1 MAAFKLNV
9 ADLVFVL
16 KQIKIAEAHSGGTP
30 LTEIWVD
37 ANGNVVPAGTPGATL
52 AIPSP
57 MAPFGLRTVDGSFN
71 NIMPGRELWGAADQA
86 MPRVLPSY
94 YRNETDAETFD
105 ANGPGPGGLVTN
117 NNYGNNGSVVDSDPR
132 TISNLVADQSFNNPA
147 AIVAALTYA
156 EFYGEFSGEIY
167 GAGGALETIQAAFA
181 AMHVVLDNPA
191 STPAQEAAAEAA
203 FDAVIAG
210 FGIERDG
217 NSILVPNIAP
227 DEGLSVPFNAW
238 MTFFGQFFDHGLDL
252 INKGGN
258 GTVWVPLQADDPLMT
273 HGADGIANTGD
284 ELNLPQNAH
293 LAFMALTRATPAGDT
308 EVNQTTPFVDQNQ
321 TYTSNASHQAF
332 LREYKLV
339 EGRPL
344 ATGHLL
350 DGSDGSET
358 VSSLPTWADVKAQA
372 LNMLGIELT
381 DLDVGNVPV
390 LRMDPYGEFVRG
402 PDRGMPM
409 ILAAFDVD
417 GAPIWVETD
426 LADPINPSAIQL
438 PVGTVLFGGNVIGA
452 GETVSAARTGHA
464 FLDDI
469 AHTAAPVVSGG
480 VLQTDDDSLVGNA
493 VAINPTTG
501 QRLEYDDE
509 LLDQHYITGDGRG
522 NENIGLTAVHH
533 VFHSEH
539 NRQVEQQKLT
549 ILASGDEAFINE
561 WLAVDVDFTGAE
573 IAAMQTMSL
582 QDLTAVANTLSW
594 DGERLF
600 QAARMATEMQYQH
613 LVFEEFARKIQ
624 PAIDP
629 FVFNSTPDINPA
641 IFAEFAHVVYRFG
654 HSMLTDNMP
663 RIGGDGAEIPAMAA
677 DGSPLTAEQFGLVAS
692 FLNPIAFDNNGGL
705 TDDQGAAAVIRGM
718 TIERGSE
725 IDEFLVD
732 ALRNNLLGIPLDLA
746 VLNIARGRDTGMP
759 SLNQARQAL
768 FDASGSTFLEP
779 YKNWVDFAANLKHP
793 ISVVNF
799 IAAYGTH
806 SSITSATSA
815 ADKREAAW
823 LLVFGG
829 DGAPADRMDFLNATG
844 AYTNKGGLNE
854 VDLWIGGLA
863 EKKMPFGGFLGSTF
877 NAVFELQLENLQD
890 GDRFYYLTRTQG
902 QNFLVSLEQNS
913 FAKMMM
919 ANTDL
924 AKPGADGIRGTP
936 DDVIER
942 HIGVDSFGVYDFVL
956 EVNVANQADY
966 NTADP
971 AAIAAAQ
978 AAVDAAQAALTAATA
993 ASDAADA
1000 AAATAAA
1007 NLAAAQA
1014 AATSDAVALRAT
1026 ANTAQAAADA
1036 LTTTAELGALLSAMV
1051 AANATDALA
1060 LQAAAAAAQAVA
1072 DATDADA
1079 LQAAATQA
1087 AADDAA
1093 AAAAQAVADAT
1104 DADALQTAATQ
1115 AAADDAA
1122 AAAAQTL
1129 ADATD
1134 ADALQTAAT
1143 QAAADD
1149 AALAA
1154 ADAAAVLAAQ
1164 AEADAL
1170 AAFNSAQA
1178 ALDLLIANSAPQVDI
1193 DAATVVRDDAQVALN
1208 SAELA
1213 SDAADATAAAA
1224 LAVANATDAGA
1235 LQAAATQAAAD
1246 DAAAAAA
1253 LAVANATDA
1262 GALQAA
1268 ATQAAADD
1276 AAAAAALAVANA
1288 TDAGALQAAATQ
1300 AAADDAAAAAAQAAA
1315 TAAANADA
1323 ALMVALNNYVTAL
1336 AADQAADAAAATA
1349 DAAADAAEAADAV
1362 EAAAAAAATAANN
1375 AAAGAAAAEAAAL
1388 AALNQA
1394 QADLT
1399 AASTNPAG
1407 KDPVGNNP
1415 VLEAA
1420 GLGKVVRD
1428 DPNTAAVETNYI
1440 RVQGG
1445 EHVVVGGTNQN
1456 DTIITDF
1463 GDDGIWG
1470 DAGDDRIE
1478 SGAGVDL
1485 VNGGSGNDVLTDS
1498 GDTGDFIKGDEGD
1511 DVIAGG
1517 NGLDIYMGGDGKDVI
1532 FHGVDDAE
1540 TFAGQGDDFVL
1551 GGLGVDLIMGNE
1563 GDDWLE
1569 AGAGFDTTAGDN
1581 SELFFDSKIIGH
1593 DVMFSGSEEHDFDAE
1608 SGDDIMV
1615 QGESVLRNEGM
1626 FGFDWVTYKGN
1637 PNAADVDLARPIF
1650 TTEVQDVLRDR
1661 FDKVEAASGYTGN
1674 DLLVGDDRIYDANA
1688 NANVNATAEGVF
1700 FRDDINQA
1708 GIDRIAGLDQIITDR
1723 EMFSGL
1729 YTSEFGDLKPGAT
1742 AEKIFAGGNVL
1753 IGGAGSDTLIGK
1765 GGNDILDGDRWLNV
1779 RIRLT
1784 APGDDNTAE
1793 NELATIDS
1801 LTHVFTAPQLTA
1813 LGIDTVHAGRSL
1825 SALLI
1830 DRLIVPSQMH
1840 IVREILDGG
1849 QNGDV
1854 DTAVFWDEVQ
1864 NYTVTEEDDGS
1875 YIVTH
1880 NTVGNPLV
1888 LPPGFLRPISDGVD
1902 TLRNIELIRFG
1913 DGNGGFRTFN
1923 IADVVQRP
1931 ATGAAVLTGD
1941 LTPIEGQTLTVST
1954 AGISDPNGIAG
1965 FAFQWQS
1972 SVDGT
1977 TWVDIDGETGA
1988 TLNIPDADGTALGA
2002 LHGLNLRAVV
2012 TLTDNFGETQV
2023 FTTGSTARVGQ
2034 NLDVSD
2040 SAVGVTFVMP
2050 DTDDVLTGSDLADN
2064 IRGFLGD
2071 DVLLGGDGDDLLLG
2085 GQGNDVVDGG
2095 AGIDTAG
2102 FGNGIANF
2110 TIAVAPGTTDLL
2122 IVNGVVSGAD
2132 VVRNVEILQFNG
2144 QNYTVVMDNTDGA
2157 SALNGG
2163 AGFQAIF
2170 GRTGNDTLDGGLNA
2184 DLLVGGEG
2192 DDTILGGGGLDWIYQ
2207 IGATDGRD
2215 FIDGGAGTDT
2225 YTLSGVAGA
2234 ETFDIYTR
2242 TAYLTANPGAVLV
2255 GGTNTEIVITRNGS
2269 IIAELDNIEEIR
2281 VNSLLTTSQ
2290 NGNGIVDGGVADG
2303 DTVNIIGDFN
2313 ATSLL
2318 FNTIRVNGTDAN
2330 DTVNIAGLESAH
2342 RVVFTTNGGS
2352 DTMLGAVRDQDIING
2367 SVIDQRT
2374 TSVAAPMAAAA
2385 VASTSFGAF
2394 DGLDALVRSG
2404 LRGSLLDQSFGA
2416 ADGLLGGAPGRV
2428 EFRTLGLDDLNIFS
2442 REAVDF
2448 TPMQQSVG
2456 RTMIDTHDL
2465 MPLDLAD
2472 FGPAPAAVEIGSVH
2486 DAVTGFDYRSIG
2498 ADFWV
2503 LP

>member
-1 MAAFKLNV
+1 
-9 ADLVFVL
+9 
-16 KQIKIAEAHSGGTP
+16 
-30 LTEIWVD
+30 
-37 ANGNVVPAGTPGATL
+37 
-52 AIPSP
+52 
-57 MAPFGLRTVDGSFN
+57 
-71 NIMPGRELWGAADQA
+71 
-86 MPRVLPSY
+86 
-94 YRNETDAETFD
+94 
-105 ANGPGPGGLVTN
+105 
-117 NNYGNNGSVVDSDPR
+117 
-132 TISNLVADQSFNNPA
+132 
-147 AIVAALTYA
+147 
-156 EFYGEFSGEIY
+156 
-167 GAGGALETIQAAFA
+167 
-181 AMHVVLDNPA
+181 
-191 STPAQEAAAEAA
+191 
-203 FDAVIAG
+203 
-210 FGIERDG
+210 
-217 NSILVPNIAP
+217 
-227 DEGLSVPFNAW
+227 
-238 MTFFGQFFDHGLDL
+238 
-252 INKGGN
+252 
-258 GTVWVPLQADDPLMT
+258 
-273 HGADGIANTGD
+273 
-284 ELNLPQNAH
+284 
-293 LAFMALTRATPAGDT
+293 
-308 EVNQTTPFVDQNQ
+308 
-321 TYTSNASHQAF
+321 
-332 LREYKLV
+332 
-339 EGRPL
+339 
-344 ATGHLL
+344 
-350 DGSDGSET
+350 
-358 VSSLPTWADVKAQA
+358 
-372 LNMLGIELT
+372 
-381 DLDVGNVPV
+381 
-390 LRMDPYGEFVRG
+390 
-402 PDRGMPM
+402 
-409 ILAAFDVD
+409 
-417 GAPIWVETD
+417 
-426 LADPINPSAIQL
+426 
-438 PVGTVLFGGNVIGA
+438 
-452 GETVSAARTGHA
+452 
-464 FLDDI
+464 
-469 AHTAAPVVSGG
+469 
-480 VLQTDDDSLVGNA
+480 
-493 VAINPTTG
+493 
-501 QRLEYDDE
+501 
-509 LLDQHYITGDGRG
+509 
-522 NENIGLTAVHH
+522 
-533 VFHSEH
+533 
-539 NRQVEQQKLT
+539 
-549 ILASGDEAFINE
+549 
-561 WLAVDVDFTGAE
+561 
-573 IAAMQTMSL
+573 
-582 QDLTAVANTLSW
+582 
-594 DGERLF
+594 
-600 QAARMATEMQYQH
+600 
-613 LVFEEFARKIQ
+613 
-624 PAIDP
+624 
-629 FVFNSTPDINPA
+629 
-641 IFAEFAHVVYRFG
+641 
-654 HSMLTDNMP
+654 
-663 RIGGDGAEIPAMAA
+663 
-677 DGSPLTAEQFGLVAS
+677 
-692 FLNPIAFDNNGGL
+692 
-705 TDDQGAAAVIRGM
+705 
-718 TIERGSE
+718 
-725 IDEFLVD
+725 
-732 ALRNNLLGIPLDLA
+732 
-746 VLNIARGRDTGMP
+746 
-759 SLNQARQAL
+759 
-768 FDASGSTFLEP
+768 
-779 YKNWVDFAANLKHP
+779 
-793 ISVVNF
+793 
-799 IAAYGTH
+799 
-806 SSITSATSA
+806 
-815 ADKREAAW
+815 
-823 LLVFGG
+823 
-829 DGAPADRMDFLNATG
+829 
-844 AYTNKGGLNE
+844 
-854 VDLWIGGLA
+854 
-863 EKKMPFGGFLGSTF
+863 
-877 NAVFELQLENLQD
+877 
-890 GDRFYYLTRTQG
+890 
-902 QNFLVSLEQNS
+902 
-913 FAKMMM
+913 
-919 ANTDL
+919 
-924 AKPGADGIRGTP
+924 
-936 DDVIER
+936 
-942 HIGVDSFGVYDFVL
+942 
-956 EVNVANQADY
+956 
-966 NTADP
+966 
-971 AAIAAAQ
+971 
-978 AAVDAAQAALTAATA
+978 
-993 ASDAADA
+993 
-1000 AAATAAA
+1000 
-1007 NLAAAQA
+1007 
-1014 AATSDAVALRAT
+1014 
-1026 ANTAQAAADA
+1026 
-1036 LTTTAELGALLSAMV
+1036 
-1051 AANATDALA
+1051 
-1060 LQAAAAAAQAVA
+1060 
-1072 DATDADA
+1072 
-1079 LQAAATQA
+1079 
-1087 AADDAA
+1087 
-1093 AAAAQAVADAT
+1093 
-1104 DADALQTAATQ
+1104 
-1115 AAADDAA
+1115 
-1122 AAAAQTL
+1122 
-1129 ADATD
+1129 
-1134 ADALQTAAT
+1134 
-1143 QAAADD
+1143 
-1149 AALAA
+1149 LAA

-1268 ATQAAADD
+1268 ATAAAADDAAAAAALAVANATDAGALQAAATQAAADD
-1276 AAAAAALAVANA
+1276 AAAAAALAVANATDAGALQAAATQAAADDAAAAAAQAVANA